1 MMPLSLIFFLF
12 PQEAQAEE
20 AQADQIKNLPHG
32 GN

>member
-20 AQADQIKNLPHG
+20 AQADQIKNFAPW
-32 GN
+32 